1 LLRSKNEYDDDD
13 EGLAVSADEMEEGE
27 ETQRHDVD
35 TDKTDAGKLS
45 SRGLFL
51 GLIYVGGKQRRTAVI
66 VTAMLG

>member
-1 LLRSKNEYDDDD
+1 
-13 EGLAVSADEMEEGE
+13 MEEGE
-27 ETQRHDVD
+27 ETQSHDVD